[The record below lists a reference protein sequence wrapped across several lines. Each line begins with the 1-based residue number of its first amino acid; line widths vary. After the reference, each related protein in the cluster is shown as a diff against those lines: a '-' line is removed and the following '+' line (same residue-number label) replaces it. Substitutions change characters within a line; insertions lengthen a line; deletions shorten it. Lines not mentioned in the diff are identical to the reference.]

1 MEELLFTE
9 EEKKYF
15 EARRLHQEKFG
26 EPPMFIGF
34 IDYSDENQVEM
45 IYNAKKER
53 EDKQYYVVS
62 KDFLLIKKSTND
74 MILNSE
80 KFLLQIKLLIYDLS
94 SEKIENI
101 RDKYDSLFL

>member
-15 EARRLHQEKFG
+15 EAERLHEEKFG

-45 IYNAKKER
+45 IYNAIRTNKPLKEKLPSHFRNKKG
-53 EDKQYYVVS
+53 
-62 KDFLLIKKSTND
+62 LLID
-74 MILNSE
+74 
-80 KFLLQIKLLIYDLS
+80 
-94 SEKIENI
+94 
-101 RDKYDSLFL
+101 